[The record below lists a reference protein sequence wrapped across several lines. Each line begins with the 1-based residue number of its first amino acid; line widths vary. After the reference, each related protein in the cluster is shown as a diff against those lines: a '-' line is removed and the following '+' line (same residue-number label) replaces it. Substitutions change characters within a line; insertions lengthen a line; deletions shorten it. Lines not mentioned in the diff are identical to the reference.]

1 MFDQGIGGVLIIVLL
16 GVCGWLFIIW
26 QNTRRTHEQ
35 IRDIVQQQT
44 MVRTDMSARDLCHAV
59 HLIHPTAHIGIDYKI
74 EHDTTD
80 KDAYLAE
87 WHAAAPKPTAEQLKE
102 ALTQLAGKDLVSNYA
117 ALRRAEYPSIGD
129 QLDAAYKARQG
140 DVAEEIEL
148 DNKITQV
155 KEKYPKTEECL

>member
-1 MFDQGIGGVLIIVLL
+1 MIDQGLLGILFIILL

-35 IRDIVQQQT
+35 IRDVVQQQT
-44 MVRTDMSARDLCHAV
+44 MVRTDMNVRELCHAV
-59 HLIHPTAHIGIDYKI
+59 HLLHPSVHIGIDYKVK
-74 EHDTTD
+74 HD
-80 KDAYLAE
+80 KEGQDAYLAE
-87 WHAAAPKPTAEQLKE
+87 WQSTEPMPTVEELKE
-102 ALTQLAGKDLVSNYA
+102 AMKQLAGKDLVGNYA

-148 DNKITQV
+148 DKKITEV